1 MRKEL
6 AERGKPELERGR
18 LCEISRVLRRDKNVC
33 VFIAQVKDDH
43 PYGLVCTLTRKKLY
57 LVSKVQEGAKVYLSG
72 EVKLREYKD
81 KFGQVHYENVF
92 YVSEI

>member
-1 MRKEL
+1 MRKEP
-6 AERGKPELERGR
+6 AERDRTEIGKGM

-57 LVSKVQEGAKVYLSG
+57 LVSKIQEGAKVYLSG
-72 EVKLREYKD
+72 EVKLREYRD